1 MVISFGFMHII
12 YGCSV
17 SLLDTLIRRVFTFL
31 LAASVF
37 RGKIVL
43 RRVYQQQRFQTLRC
57 HQFFVH
63 DYIYMYIQNAVI
75 NSLYMFTSTCTYKT
89 FWSLKQYCH
98 TIKISQ
104 GITTNIFHENMQFFR
119 PKLIHYLFW
128 TINRKRYQENNPI
141 EFLYVVFRKP
151 KQW

>member
-57 HQFFVH
+57 QQFFVH
-63 DYIYMYIQNAVI
+63 VYIYMYMII
-75 NSLYMFTSTCTYKT
+75 STCTYKT
-89 FWSLKQYCH
+89 FWSQKQYCH
-98 TIKISQ
+98 TIKIIQ
-104 GITTNIFHENMQFFR
+104 RITTNIFHENMQFFW

-128 TINRKRYQENNPI
+128 TINHKRYQENNPI
-141 EFLYVVFRKP
+141 EFWYLVFRKT
-151 KQW
+151 KLW

>member
-63 DYIYMYIQNAVI
+63 VYIYMYIC
-75 NSLYMFTSTCTYKT
+75 LYLHVHTKRFDHRSNIVTL
-89 FWSLKQYCH
+89 LKSV
-98 TIKISQ
+98 K
-104 GITTNIFHENMQFFR
+104 G
-119 PKLIHYLFW
+119 
-128 TINRKRYQENNPI
+128 
-141 EFLYVVFRKP
+141 
-151 KQW
+151 